1 MAKNVP
7 NDWTPELLER
17 AMSIK
22 AKRAKTVIDHIL
34 KYGSIT
40 SDELQDKY
48 GYRHTSRAIRDVRE
62 LGIPIESFRVT
73 SKDGRKISAY
83 RFGSIKGMS
92 HFSLAGRKVFPK
104 AFKDELAQSSGL
116 RCNICFQQY
125 EERYLQVDHRVPYE
139 IAGEP
144 KTTNLQ
150 HDEYML
156 LCGSCNRSKSW
167 SCEHCPNW
175 TKKDINVCKTCYW
188 ASPERYQHMATENIR
203 RLALMW
209 KGSSTY
215 DYDALQTLAMK
226 RGISV
231 QDYLKNILGE
241 YIKAKKLRDE
251 RDKDI

>member
-1 MAKNVP
+1 MTKNVP
-7 NDWTPELLER
+7 EDWTSELLER
-17 AMSIK
+17 AKSIK

-34 KYGSIT
+34 RYGSIT
-40 SDELQDKY
+40 SDELQNKY

-62 LGIPIESFRVT
+62 LGIPIESFRVS

-83 RFGSIKGMS
+83 KFGSIKDMS

-104 AFKDELAQSSGL
+104 AFKEELARSSGL

-144 KTTNLQ
+144 KATSLQ
-150 HDEYML
+150 RNEYML

-175 TKKDINVCKTCYW
+175 TKKSIAICKACYW
-188 ASPERYQHMATENIR
+188 ASPEKYQHIATENIR

-209 KGSSTY
+209 KGSSTHNY
-215 DYDALQTLAMK
+215 DVLLTLAAK
-226 RGISV
+226 RGISA

-241 YIKAKKLRDE
+241 YVKAQALRNKGSD
-251 RDKDI
+251 